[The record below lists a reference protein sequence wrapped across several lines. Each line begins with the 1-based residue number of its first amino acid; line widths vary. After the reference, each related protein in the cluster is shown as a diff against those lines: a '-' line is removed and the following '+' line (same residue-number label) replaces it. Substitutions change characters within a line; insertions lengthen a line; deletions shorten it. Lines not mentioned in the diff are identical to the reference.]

1 MYSLYFF
8 SSLPACV
15 LQGGV
20 KAVVY
25 ADTLQAIVMI
35 VGVLAIVIQGAINI
49 GGLGNVM
56 DIAYHG
62 DRLEFFK

>member
-1 MYSLYFF
+1 M
-8 SSLPACV
+8 
-15 LQGGV
+15 QGGV

-25 ADTLQAIVMI
+25 ADTLQAVVMI
-35 VGVLAIVIQGAINI
+35 IGVLAIVIQGAVNM
-49 GGLGNVM
+49 GGLGKVM